1 MEKLVAKRSMN
12 EFGGFI
18 TQSKGISQGF
28 KLQIKGKVFEGH
40 FIKNYNDGSCKSC
53 FLI

>member
-1 MEKLVAKRSMN
+1 MN
-12 EFGGFI
+12 QFGGFI
-18 TQSKGISQGF
+18 IQSIGLIQGF
-28 KLQIKGKVFEGH
+28 KLQIKGKVSEGH